1 MVKNLLIHV
10 EGIQMTNFSDELYY
24 KRSLVDMTI
33 QPMEME
39 HAKQICE
46 WQYESPYDLY
56 HWPSWDIMQQNGIE
70 FGDPVLRRMQYA
82 SVLNRGQELI
92 GFAQFFPIVGVTRL
106 GLGLHPALCGR
117 GIGTDFTRLIT
128 REAIHRAPKNSI
140 DLEVLT
146 WNVRAIRTYE
156 RAGFIV
162 DDTYVRQTPEG
173 PAEFHCMVYQ
183 SSP

>member
-1 MVKNLLIHV
+1 MS
-10 EGIQMTNFSDELYY
+10 NFTDELHY
-24 KRSLVDMTI
+24 KPSLTDMTI
-33 QPMEME
+33 LPMEID
-39 HAKQICE
+39 HARQICE
-46 WQYESPYDLY
+46 WHYDPPYDLY
-56 HWPSWDIMQQNGIE
+56 RWPSWETMQKDEIE

-82 SVLNRGQELI
+82 AVVNQEQELI

-117 GIGTDFTRLIT
+117 GIGVHFIRLLI
-128 REAIHRAPKNSI
+128 REASRRAPQNRI

-146 WNVRAIRTYE
+146 WNTRAVRAYE
-156 RAGFIV
+156 RAGFVI

-183 SSP
+183 SNP